1 MTELHA
7 ALRDNVRLLG
17 EILGDCIREKPGP
30 EWFDR
35 VEQVRQAAK
44 ADRMQESGSGE
55 RLGQL
60 LAGLKDD
67 QLVPVTRA
75 FNQFLNLANL
85 AEQYHGIRRLR
96 DADEGSTLESVAE
109 TLARL
114 SEAGVGASRLHECL
128 RDMRLEF
135 VLTAH
140 PTEVARRTLIMK
152 YDEMS
157 ACLERLDRDD
167 LIVAERDAE
176 VARLRQLITQAWNTD
191 EIRHERPTAVDEAR
205 WGFAVVEN
213 SLWKALPS
221 FLNEL
226 DEALEAQTGEG
237 LPLSA
242 TPIRIASWMGGDR
255 DGNPSVTSEV
265 TREVLLLSRWMA
277 TDLFLR
283 DLQRLRAEL
292 SMWEATPELQER
304 VGGAREPYRALL
316 SGLRDRLRAT
326 RDWAEEAVRDNV
338 SPDAQV
344 LLDTAELIEPL
355 QLCYDSLKACGM
367 DGVANGP
374 LRDTL
379 RRAYCFGLELVRLD
393 IRQEASRHTQ
403 AIAEIVEQLGMGNY
417 PSWSESQRQDFLIQE
432 LEGRRPLLPHSWL
445 PSPETREVLDTC
457 RVLANQQPQGLGS
470 YVISMAAQ
478 PSDVLGVILL
488 LRECGMTHN
497 MRIVPLFETLT
508 DLEHAPD
515 ALEALLRLEWY
526 LGYIGG
532 SQEIMIGYSD
542 SAKDA
547 GQMMAAWAQY
557 QAQEQLTAVA
567 SRHNVHLTLFH
578 GRGGTV
584 GRGGGPANRAILSQP
599 PGSVN
604 GSLRVTEQGE
614 MIRFKFGLPRIA
626 RQSFNLYT
634 SAVLEATLTPAPEPT
649 PEWRE
654 TMERLSRNA
663 FRSYRGVVRETDS
676 FVTYFRQATPEQ
688 ELGKL
693 ALGSRPARRK
703 PAGGVESLRAI
714 PWIFAWTQMR
724 LMLPAWLGSDVA
736 LGRALEEGYEEQ
748 LREMIRHWPFFR
760 THIDMLEM
768 VLAKADLRIVRY
780 YEQKLVDP
788 GLQPLGQHLRERL
801 QACVQ
806 QVNCLKGQLELLEGQ
821 PGFAHSM
828 KVRNTYTDPLHYL
841 QAELLHRDRK
851 AQGRVP
857 ENVEKAMKVTMT
869 GIAAGMRNTG

>member
-1 MTELHA
+1 MTELHP
-7 ALRDNVRLLG
+7 ALRENVRLLG

-30 EWFDR
+30 EWFER
-35 VEQVRQAAK
+35 VEEVRQAAK
-44 ADRMQESGSGE
+44 ADRMQESGSGQ
-55 RLGQL
+55 RLGEL
-60 LAGLKDD
+60 LGSLTDD

-85 AEQYHGIRRLR
+85 AEQYHGIRRHR
-96 DADEGSTLESVAE
+96 DSETSVEPVRQTLSR
-109 TLARL
+109 LAGQ
-114 SEAGVGASRLHECL
+114 GVSPQRLHECV

-157 ACLERLDRDD
+157 ACLERLDRED
-167 LIVAERDAE
+167 LLEEEREAETS
-176 VARLRQLITQAWNTD
+176 RLRQLITQAWNTD

-213 SLWKALPS
+213 SLWEALPA

-226 DEALEAQTGEG
+226 DDALLEETGER

-242 TPIRIASWMGGDR
+242 NPIRIASWMGGDR
-255 DGNPSVTSEV
+255 DGNPNVTSEV

-277 TDLFLR
+277 ADLFLR

-304 VGGAREPYRALL
+304 VGGHREPYRALL
-316 SGLRDRLRAT
+316 SELRDRLRAT
-326 RDWAEEAVRDNV
+326 RDWAEEAIRHNV
-338 SPDAQV
+338 APDDRV
-344 LLDTAELIEPL
+344 LFDSADLIEPL
-355 QLCYDSLKACGM
+355 QLCYDSLRECGM
-367 DGVANGP
+367 EGVAEGP

-379 RRAYCFGLELVRLD
+379 RRAYCFGLELIRLD

-403 AIAEIVEQLGMGNY
+403 AIAEILDHLGMGDY
-417 PSWSESQRQDFLIQE
+417 ESWSEVDRQAFLIRE
-432 LEGRRPLLPHSWL
+432 LEGARPLIPRHWE

-457 RVLANQQPQGLGS
+457 SVIARQTPEALGS

-478 PSDVLGVILL
+478 PSDVLSVILL
-488 LRECGMTHN
+488 LRECGMRHN
-497 MRIVPLFETLT
+497 MRIVPLFETLR
-508 DLEHAPD
+508 DLEHAPQ
-515 ALEALLRLEWY
+515 ALESLLELDWY
-526 LGYIGG
+526 LGYTGG
-532 SQEIMIGYSD
+532 QQEVMIGYSD

-557 QAQEQLTAVA
+557 QAQERLTGVA
-567 SRHNVHLTLFH
+567 RRYGVHLTLFH

-584 GRGGGPANRAILSQP
+584 GRGGGPANQAILSQP

-626 RQSFNLYT
+626 RQSLTLYT
-634 SAVLEATLTPAPEPT
+634 SAVLEASVAPAPEPE

-654 TMERLSRNA
+654 IMDGLSQEA
-663 FRSYRGVVRETDS
+663 FKSYRALVRDTPE

-703 PAGGVESLRAI
+703 PTGGVESLRAI
-714 PWIFAWTQMR
+714 PWIFAWTQIR
-724 LMLPAWLGSDVA
+724 LMLPAWLGSDEA
-736 LGRALEEGYEEQ
+736 LGNALAAGREEQ
-748 LREMIRHWPFFR
+748 LKDMIRHWPFFR
-760 THIDMLEM
+760 THVDMLEM
-768 VLAKADLRIVRY
+768 VLAKADLRIVHY
-780 YEQKLVDP
+780 YEQKMVES
-788 GLQPLGQHLRERL
+788 GLQPLGESLRERL
-801 QACVQ
+801 AACVEE
-806 QVNCLKGQLELLEGQ
+806 VKRLKGQSELLEDQ

-828 KVRNTYTDPLHYL
+828 RVRNTYTDPLHFL
-841 QAELLHRDRK
+841 QAELLHRDRE
-851 AQGRVP
+851 AEGRVP
-857 ENVEKAMKVTMT
+857 ENVEKALKVTMA